1 MTCIHWIHGHPLTL
15 NAFAVAL
22 LVAFLVMGKGVC
34 VCVCGAALAF
44 CSVSSVNS
52 KIKASASS
60 AAAETPLPPAELVS
74 AGSLC
79 MAREVFAQPMRRW
92 LCLKYEVRRSTTKYD
107 EVRRSRGVARE
118 ATWSSKVL
126 TCCSLFW
133 AKQYYHVLPVSS
145 WCSGTTRWKPL
156 T

>member
-1 MTCIHWIHGHPLTL
+1 MTL

-22 LVAFLVMGKGVC
+22 LVAFLVMGRECVFVC
-34 VCVCGAALAF
+34 VCAALAF

-79 MAREVFAQPMRRW
+79 MAREVFAQPMRR
-92 LCLKYEVRRSTTKYD
+92 
-107 EVRRSRGVARE
+107 
-118 ATWSSKVL
+118 
-126 TCCSLFW
+126 
-133 AKQYYHVLPVSS
+133 
-145 WCSGTTRWKPL
+145 
-156 T
+156 